1 MTIVV
6 AGGTGFLGGALVRT
20 LRVDGHQ
27 VRVLTRRPR
36 HADDVAWSP
45 GAQDAHTWTRVVD
58 GADAVIN
65 LAGESIAG
73 ARWSASRKQAIR
85 DSRLKATG
93 ALVSAM
99 ANARQRPPAF
109 ISASA
114 IGFYGS
120 RGDERLT
127 EDSSLGA
134 DFLAEVCRDW
144 ERIAMEVATRSRVV
158 RLRTGIVLGRAG
170 GALPP
175 MALPFRLCVGGPVGG
190 GQQYMSWIHVD
201 DWVAMVRWALATD
214 AVSGAI
220 NLTAPAPVTNA
231 EFAHAL
237 GRALHRPSFMRTPAF
252 ALRVLLGE
260 EMAEALVLGGQRVLP
275 ARAEAMGFSFRYATL
290 ESALRDIYDSYDR
303 RSG

>member
-1 MTIVV
+1 MQIVI
-6 AGGTGFLGGALVRT
+6 AGGTGFLGTALVAA
-20 LRVDGHQ
+20 LRADGHQ

-36 HADDVAWSP
+36 HGDDVAWNPEREAES
-45 GAQDAHTWTRVVD
+45 GMDSLD

-73 ARWSASRKQAIR
+73 KRWNAARKQAIR
-85 DSRLKATG
+85 HSRLQATG
-93 ALVSAM
+93 ALVSAI
-99 ANARQRPPAF
+99 ADARRRPPVF

-127 EDSSLGA
+127 EDSSPGS
-134 DFLAEVCRDW
+134 DFLADVCRDW
-144 ERIAMEVATRSRVV
+144 ERIAMEVATMTRVV
-158 RLRTGIVLGRAG
+158 RVRTGVVLGRSG
-170 GALPP
+170 GALRA
-175 MALPFRLCVGGPVGG
+175 MAVPFQLFVGGPVGA

-214 AVSGAI
+214 GVSGAI

-252 ALRVLLGE
+252 ALRMLLGE

-275 ARAEAMGFSFRYATL
+275 ARAEAMGYSFRYATL
-290 ESALRDIYDSYDR
+290 ESALSDIYDR
-303 RSG
+303 

>member
-1 MTIVV
+1 MQIAI
-6 AGGTGFLGGALVRT
+6 AGGTGFLGTALVAA
-20 LRVDGHQ
+20 LRADGNR

-36 HADDVAWSP
+36 HADDIAWNP
-45 GAQDAHTWTRVVD
+45 EEQDARPWSTVID

-73 ARWSASRKQAIR
+73 TRWNAARKQAIR
-85 DSRLKATG
+85 RSRLQATG
-93 ALVSAM
+93 ALVSAIGD
-99 ANARQRPPAF
+99 ARRRPPVF

-114 IGFYGS
+114 IGFYGN

-127 EDSSLGA
+127 EDSSPGS

-144 ERIAMEVATRSRVV
+144 ERIAMELATMTRVV
-158 RLRTGIVLGRAG
+158 RVRTGIVLGRSG

-175 MALPFRLCVGGPVGG
+175 MAVPFRLFVGGPVGT

-220 NLTAPAPVTNA
+220 NLTAPAPVTNT
-231 EFAHAL
+231 EFARAL
-237 GRALHRPSFMRTPAF
+237 GRALHRPSFMRTPAL
-252 ALRVLLGE
+252 ALRVLLGG
-260 EMAEALVLGGQRVLP
+260 EMADALVLGGQRVLP
-275 ARAEAMGFSFRYATL
+275 ARAETMGFSFKYETI
-290 ESALRDIYDSYDR
+290 ESALRAVYNR
-303 RSG
+303 

>member
-1 MTIVV
+1 MPIVI
-6 AGGTGFLGGALVRT
+6 AGGTGFLGRALVRT
-20 LRVDGHQ
+20 LRADGHQ
-27 VRVLTRRPR
+27 VRVLTRQPR

-45 GAQDAHTWTRVVD
+45 GALDARAWTTVVD

-73 ARWSASRKQAIR
+73 KRWNAARKQAIR
-85 DSRLKATG
+85 DSRLQATG
-93 ALVSAM
+93 ALVLAI
-99 ANARQRPPAF
+99 ADAKQPPPVF

-114 IGFYGS
+114 IGFYGT

-127 EDSSLGA
+127 EDSSLGSG
-134 DFLAEVCRDW
+134 FLADVCRDW

-158 RLRTGIVLGRAG
+158 RVRTGIVLGRGG

-175 MALPFRLCVGGPVGG
+175 MALPFRLLVGGPVGG

-201 DWVAMVRWALATD
+201 DWVAMVRWALATN

-252 ALRVLLGE
+252 ALRLLLGE
-260 EMAEALVLGGQRVLP
+260 EMAEALVLGGQCVLP
-275 ARAEAMGFSFRYATL
+275 ARAEAMGFVFKYPRLNA
-290 ESALRDIYDSYDR
+290 ALAAIFT
-303 RSG
+303 G